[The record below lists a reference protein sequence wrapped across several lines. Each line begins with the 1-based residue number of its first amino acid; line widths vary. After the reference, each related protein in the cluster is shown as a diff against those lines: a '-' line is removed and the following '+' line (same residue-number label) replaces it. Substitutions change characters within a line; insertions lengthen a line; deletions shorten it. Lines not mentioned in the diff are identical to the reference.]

1 MRSGTQQTELGACV
15 SGCVCVRVCQGDG
28 AAEEVGL
35 RRLAGVLEVEGERW
49 ENIENSCD
57 LFFISFSNHSLPC
70 AAYRS
75 LEVYRMRPSY
85 DTRESPNIQQ
95 KVIKRCQE
103 DQQV

>member
-15 SGCVCVRVCQGDG
+15 SGCVCQGDG

-75 LEVYRMRPSY
+75 LEVCRMRPSY
-85 DTRESPNIQQ
+85 DTGDPPNIQQ
-95 KVIKRCQE
+95 KVIKRCQ
-103 DQQV
+103 